1 MSFNQNFF
9 NQRRAGI
16 LLHPTSLPEIKDT
29 YRFIDFLADSGVSIW
44 QMLPLGPPHDDLSPY
59 GCQSVHAANPA
70 LINSTNEEVNKLAF
84 EQFVETQQYW
94 LEDYVLFR
102 ALHNKFKTGWWEWE
116 PALRDRQQ
124 QALNKARQDLAKEIE
139 QHRLEQ
145 FLFFTQWQQ
154 LKQYAN
160 QREVYL
166 FGDIPIFVAQDS
178 VDVWANRENFL
189 LDAQGQPTVVAG
201 VPPDYFS
208 ATGQRWGNPLYD
220 WEYMQANDFNWWK
233 QRLKTTS
240 MLFDVARID
249 HFRGFEACWTIPASC
264 KTAIEGEWVKAPGA
278 ALFKSLQQSDINLPL
293 VAEDL
298 GIITEEVKALRDQF
312 GLPGMKILQFAFDG
326 NSDNPYL
333 PHNHIENS
341 VVYTGTHDNNTTLG
355 WFQEQTEHTQQYIRE
370 YLHTNLDNMPWA
382 LIEAAFASKANWAIV
397 PMQDILSLDANHRMN
412 IPGIATGNWRWRF
425 NWSQL
430 STEINDK
437 LRHLSNIYARK

>member
-1 MSFNQNFF
+1 MK
-9 NQRRAGI
+9 RRAGI

-29 YRFIDFLADSGVSIW
+29 YRFIDFLADSGMSIW
-44 QMLPLGPPHDDLSPY
+44 QILPLGPPHHDLSPY
-59 GCQSVHAANPA
+59 NCQSIYAANPA
-70 LINSTNEEVNKLAF
+70 LINYTNKVDKVAF
-84 EQFVETQQYW
+84 KQFIETQQYW
-94 LEDYVLFR
+94 LEDYALFA
-102 ALHNKFKTGWWEWE
+102 ALHKKLQTGWWQWQ

-124 QALNKARQDLAKEIE
+124 YALNKARQDLAEPIQ

-160 QREVYL
+160 QRGIL
-166 FGDIPIFVAQDS
+166 IFGDIPIFVAQDS

-220 WEYMQANDFNWWK
+220 WEYMQSNDFNWWK
-233 QRLKTTS
+233 QRLKTAS
-240 MLFDVARID
+240 ILYDVARID

-264 KTAIEGEWVKAPGA
+264 KTAIEGEWVKAPGT
-278 ALFKSLQQSDINLPL
+278 ALFKSLEQSNINLPL

-298 GIITEEVKALRDQF
+298 GIITDKVKALRDQF

-326 NSDNPYL
+326 NPDNSYL
-333 PHNHIENS
+333 PHNHIENC

-355 WFQEQTEHTQQYIRE
+355 WFQEQTNQQYICE
-370 YLHTNLDNMPWA
+370 YLNTTPDKMPWA
-382 LIEAAFASKANWAIV
+382 LIEAVFASKANWAII

-412 IPGIATGNWRWRF
+412 TPGIATGNWRWRF

-430 STEINDK
+430 SPEINNK
-437 LRHLSNIYARK
+437 LRGLSYEHSN

>member
-29 YRFIDFLADSGVSIW
+29 YRFVDFLADSGISIW

-124 QALNKARQDLAKEIE
+124 QALNKARQDFAKEIE

-160 QREVYL
+160 QRGVYL

-220 WEYMQANDFNWWK
+220 WNYMQANDFDWWK

-278 ALFKSLQQSDINLPL
+278 ALFKSLEQSDINLPL

-298 GIITEEVKALRDQF
+298 GIITDEVKALRDQF

-333 PHNHIENS
+333 PHNHIENC

-355 WFQEQTEHTQQYIRE
+355 WFQEQTEDSKQYICE
-370 YLHTNLDNMPWA
+370 YLDTNADNMPWA
-382 LIEAAFASKANWAIV
+382 LIETAFASKANWAIV

-425 NWSQL
+425 HWSQL
-430 STEINDK
+430 SAEINDK

>member
-16 LLHPTSLPEIKDT
+16 LLHPTSLQEIKDT

-278 ALFKSLQQSDINLPL
+278 ALFKSLQQSNINLPL

-333 PHNHIENS
+333 PHNHIENC

-355 WFQEQTEHTQQYIRE
+355 WFQEQTEDTQQYICE

>member
-29 YRFIDFLADSGVSIW
+29 YRFVDFLADSGISIW

-70 LINSTNEEVNKLAF
+70 LINFTNEEVNKSAF

-124 QALNKARQDLAKEIE
+124 QALNKARQDFAKEIE

-160 QREVYL
+160 QRGVYL

-220 WEYMQANDFNWWK
+220 WNYMQANDFDWWK

-278 ALFKSLQQSDINLPL
+278 ALFKSLEQSDINLPL

-298 GIITEEVKALRDQF
+298 GIITDEVKALRDQF

-333 PHNHIENS
+333 PHNHIENC

-355 WFQEQTEHTQQYIRE
+355 WFQEQTEDSKQYICE
-370 YLHTNLDNMPWA
+370 YLDTNADNMPWA
-382 LIEAAFASKANWAIV
+382 LIETAFASKANWAIV

-425 NWSQL
+425 HWSQL
-430 STEINDK
+430 SAEINDK